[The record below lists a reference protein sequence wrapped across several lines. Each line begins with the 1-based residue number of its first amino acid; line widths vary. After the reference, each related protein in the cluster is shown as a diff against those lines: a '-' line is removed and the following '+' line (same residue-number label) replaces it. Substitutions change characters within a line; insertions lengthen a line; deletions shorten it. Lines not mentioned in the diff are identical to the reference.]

1 MFLHGANDMSCLAIF
16 FGKNKRIRVVAETE
30 GLTEAPAP
38 ARKIFSRPSPEIFSL
53 SLKTK
58 SQKENPPCNII

>member
-1 MFLHGANDMSCLAIF
+1 M
-16 FGKNKRIRVVAETE
+16 AETG

-38 ARKIFSRPSPEIFSL
+38 ARKIFSSPSPEIFSL